1 MRLTVEIFGILAMC
15 TFMFISI
22 WGFILLSKLFN
33 QIRYSNYLL
42 EKLTN
47 HTYLISNKDKESNKD
62 YTE

>member
-1 MRLTVEIFGILAMC
+1 MRLAVEIFGILAMF
-15 TFMFISI
+15 TFIFISI

-42 EKLTN
+42 EKLTQ